1 MAPLF
6 PPAATAPIR
15 TLTLVRSSSA
25 SSSAG
30 AGAAQQ
36 THLPISSL
44 PLVQGKRVVS
54 RDAPHA
60 PQGVRVGSS
69 SSLLFNLPSA
79 ELDEEGGKSGSEK
92 AEREKEEVEVRGSPW
107 AKLVLCESPLLF
119 SKHQQPLSFSL
130 SLSDRQTD
138 KSASLHLT
146 LRARLLTSSLE
157 LFHCAAVR
165 LHIDV
170 TAPSDA
176 HAHAEQPWRLGT
188 LQLDAPLRDV
198 RVSFESAHM
207 VGAVVLT
214 PLRGGAGEEPSEREH
229 SEEKELGT
237 EQEEEA
243 DLYLAGFHNVIIQVR
258 KSASNAPSSSS
269 RRTSLPEEEWIT
281 FRISSPPSSA
291 PASTTADEPTQ
302 RLLTLEPSTS
312 ASLEGDDPVWT
323 LDALSRR
330 TNAGYVS
337 LGANP
342 RVRRGSFDSGVAV

>member
-1 MAPLF
+1 MSAERKTERGERDVRGRPPALARGTCFPSPHSSSLKAGHQAPMAPLF

-130 SLSDRQTD
+130 SLSLIAKQTNQPPFTSR
-138 KSASLHLT
+138 SARCSQQCGT
-146 LRARLLTSSLE
+146 AISI
-157 LFHCAAVR
+157 LF
-165 LHIDV
+165 
-170 TAPSDA
+170 
-176 HAHAEQPWRLGT
+176 
-188 LQLDAPLRDV
+188 
-198 RVSFESAHM
+198 
-207 VGAVVLT
+207 
-214 PLRGGAGEEPSEREH
+214 
-229 SEEKELGT
+229 
-237 EQEEEA
+237 
-243 DLYLAGFHNVIIQVR
+243 
-258 KSASNAPSSSS
+258 
-269 RRTSLPEEEWIT
+269 RR
-281 FRISSPPSSA
+281 
-291 PASTTADEPTQ
+291 
-302 RLLTLEPSTS
+302 
-312 ASLEGDDPVWT
+312 
-323 LDALSRR
+323 
-330 TNAGYVS
+330 
-337 LGANP
+337 
-342 RVRRGSFDSGVAV
+342 